1 MGVFANKG
9 QQFRQYETGECTRSG
24 FCNFMHLKP
33 ISRKLRSE
41 LYGRNSRRGKVKIL
55 PSPHQGSLSQYF
67 SQHSGPDPARSGLG
81 DLKDE
86 IEQERA
92 KRRDR
97 SRDRDRR
104 RDRRDR
110 SRSRDRRRDR
120 SRDRRR
126 DRGDRG
132 ESNGRS
138 FKEERGG
145 GGGGGGGYE

>member
-1 MGVFANKG
+1 MLLMS
-9 QQFRQYETGECTRSG
+9 RQYETGECTRSG

-41 LYGRNSRRGKVKIL
+41 LYGRNSRRGNV
-55 PSPHQGSLSQYF
+55 F
-67 SQHSGPDPARSGLG
+67 SFLLTLQQTSCPGPDPARSGLG

-92 KRRDR
+92 KRRER

-110 SRSRDRRRDR
+110 SRSRDRDRRRDR
-120 SRDRRR
+120 SRERRR
-126 DRGDRG
+126 DR
-132 ESNGRS
+132 ENGRS

-145 GGGGGGGYE
+145 GGEDEDRSGGRY

>member
-1 MGVFANKG
+1 MKG
-9 QQFRQYETGECTRSG
+9 GHAWTIIELYIIQYRQYETGECTRSG

-41 LYGRNSRRGKVKIL
+41 LYGRNSRRG
-55 PSPHQGSLSQYF
+55 
-67 SQHSGPDPARSGLG
+67 PDPARSGLG

-104 RDRRDR
+104 RDRFVLLNTR
-110 SRSRDRRRDR
+110 STL
-120 SRDRRR
+120 
-126 DRGDRG
+126 
-132 ESNGRS
+132 
-138 FKEERGG
+138 
-145 GGGGGGGYE
+145 

>member
-1 MGVFANKG
+1 
-9 QQFRQYETGECTRSG
+9 
-24 FCNFMHLKP
+24 MHLKP

-41 LYGRNSRRGKVKIL
+41 LYGRNSRR
-55 PSPHQGSLSQYF
+55 
-67 SQHSGPDPARSGLG
+67 GPDPARSGLG

-104 RDRRDR
+104 RDRD
-110 SRSRDRRRDR
+110 RDRRRDR

-126 DRGDRG
+126 DRDDRG

-145 GGGGGGGYE
+145 FEEEDRSGGRF